1 MKELIEGWTH
11 NRMKLSRAENAAE
24 YIPTWQIGSDQSNPN
39 PTLKYAKDGYS
50 KNSLIYSCI
59 KEKAT
64 SFAALEPMIVR
75 RDGAPLKQHRMLDL
89 LRDPNEHQDGQA
101 FAELLATQFE
111 AAGNVYIHKARGPRK
126 GFEGFPVTSLELLRP
141 DYVTIEPGRT
151 VEQDVF
157 CVTVGGEERAR
168 LLRRDVIHIMEPN
181 LMNDFYGM
189 SKIAVLATEG
199 DVDSEMT
206 SYESAF
212 FRNAGVPMG
221 ILKVKGKTN
230 PDETTEIKGRF
241 RQAFNGFKN
250 WFNVLVLNM
259 DESEYV
265 PLGLKQSDME
275 MDSTRFHSESRICS
289 VFGVPGVIV
298 GARYAMQGNA
308 LGVEEAEHQ
317 FWAET
322 MVPDTMR
329 KARAFQKYLLPEFAT
344 TRDRGAIVTYDFSQV
359 RALQEDRSRKLR
371 EVVRLV
377 LTGGFTIN
385 EALEAVGLPKQANGD
400 FYIRNGN
407 QVIVEMG
414 GTITPMSD
422 GGGKNPNNPLE
433 GAAQWERQVE
443 GILREAGA

>member
-1 MKELIEGWTH
+1 M
-11 NRMKLSRAENAAE
+11 
-24 YIPTWQIGSDQSNPN
+24 
-39 PTLKYAKDGYS
+39 
-50 KNSLIYSCI
+50 
-59 KEKAT
+59 
-64 SFAALEPMIVR
+64 
-75 RDGAPLKQHRMLDL
+75 
-89 LRDPNEHQDGQA
+89 
-101 FAELLATQFE
+101 
-111 AAGNVYIHKARGPRK
+111 
-126 GFEGFPVTSLELLRP
+126 TSLELLRP

-250 WFNVLVLNM
+250 WFNVLVLNK

-308 LGVEEAEHQ
+308 LG
-317 FWAET
+317 
-322 MVPDTMR
+322 
-329 KARAFQKYLLPEFAT
+329 L
-344 TRDRGAIVTYDFSQV
+344 S
-359 RALQEDRSRKLR
+359 
-371 EVVRLV
+371 
-377 LTGGFTIN
+377 
-385 EALEAVGLPKQANGD
+385 
-400 FYIRNGN
+400 
-407 QVIVEMG
+407 
-414 GTITPMSD
+414 
-422 GGGKNPNNPLE
+422 
-433 GAAQWERQVE
+433 
-443 GILREAGA
+443 